1 MVRQIFIVLNKNE
14 WNEDII
20 IALGEQLAR
29 TVLNPSRPVAGLAMH
44 FTELY
49 LEEVAKVSEGDI
61 DEDTTSA
68 LVKPYVLYLATLQDK
83 RLLDNVTKNIFHH
96 LMQQSELGRAFEEK
110 YNVWKTMGFPS
121 ASVNDLELVDEDELD
136 ETLDLESSDEENE
149 DEEEAEG
156 SENDD
161 EKALDPRAGRV
172 SVVMPEILFNANDI
186 LRLFEEIMYK
196 PITNTKSR
204 YYMKKV
210 MEQLRRF
217 ADGDYPLGVQ
227 RMNYIPDE
235 IKDEPKVEDKA
246 KELEDFQNELLDT
259 NRAFKKLNKKQKK
272 KLLMNGK
279 IHEILPAEET
289 VDQNGNG
296 WVEEEINSDKED
308 RSDEEPDEE
317 LVIGKKRKSVDK
329 PLTPKQKKMKKREE
343 KKKGNK
349 ENVAEMEVDE
359 EIVLEEPEII
369 EEEVKTPKKLK
380 NSLKEATPKS
390 SLKKKN
396 KVNSGTP
403 FQITDEWDT
412 PLQDGEVEF
421 FLPSRKNKLIEAND
435 NFEKETEI
443 VLTPKPKK
451 QLLLNPFASV
461 SEKKLLR
468 GKKSKGTPKSV
479 PPKAVTA
486 LLNSTEKRV
495 KIVLENNQAQDTN
508 EYIKQLISSPH
519 NPYDSNKKP
528 TKSLLKPNLMPSPIN
543 PYYRKKIG
551 FNLDLT
557 Q

>member
-1 MVRQIFIVLNKNE
+1 
-14 WNEDII
+14 
-20 IALGEQLAR
+20 
-29 TVLNPSRPVAGLAMH
+29 
-44 FTELY
+44 
-49 LEEVAKVSEGDI
+49 
-61 DEDTTSA
+61 
-68 LVKPYVLYLATLQDK
+68 
-83 RLLDNVTKNIFHH
+83 
-96 LMQQSELGRAFEEK
+96 
-110 YNVWKTMGFPS
+110 MGFPS
-121 ASVNDLELVDEDELD
+121 ASINDLELVDEDDLD
-136 ETLDLESSDEENE
+136 ETLDLESSDEEDGE
-149 DEEEAEG
+149 EGDDDEEEEQT
-156 SENDD
+156 SEDG

-172 SVVMPEILFNANDI
+172 SVAMPEILFNANDI

-210 MEQLRRF
+210 MEQLKRF
-217 ADGDYPLGVQ
+217 ANDDYPLGVQ

-246 KELEDFQNELLDT
+246 KELEDFQNELLDE

-272 KLLMNGK
+272 KLLLNGK

-296 WVEEEINSDKED
+296 WVEEEISSEKED
-308 RSDEEPDEE
+308 EEEEPEEE
-317 LVIGKKRKSVDK
+317 LVIGKKRKSLEK
-329 PLTPKQKKMKKREE
+329 ALTPKQKKMKKREE
-343 KKKGNK
+343 KKKAQK
-349 ENVAEMEVDE
+349 TEMEVDE
-359 EIVLEEPEII
+359 EIVEEPEII
-369 EEEVKTPKKLK
+369 EEEEVKTPKKLK
-380 NSLKEATPKS
+380 KSLKEATPKS
-390 SLKKKN
+390 SLKKK
-396 KVNSGTP
+396 KQVNSGTP
-403 FQITDEWDT
+403 FKITDEWDT
-412 PLQDGEVEF
+412 PLEDGEVEF
-421 FLPSRKNKLIEAND
+421 FLPSRKNKLIEANE
-435 NFEKETEI
+435 NLEKETEI
-443 VLTPKPKK
+443 ILTPKPTKK
-451 QLLLNPFASV
+451 LLLNPFASI

-468 GKKSKGTPKSV
+468 GKKSKLGTTPKSV
-479 PPKAVTA
+479 PPKSVGG

>member
-1 MVRQIFIVLNKNE
+1 MVRQMFIVLNKNE
-14 WNEDII
+14 WNEEII
-20 IALGEQLAR
+20 IALGEQLGR
-29 TVLNPSRPVAGLAMH
+29 TVLNPNRPVAGLAMH

-61 DEDTTSA
+61 DEETTSA

-121 ASVNDLELVDEDELD
+121 ASINDLELVDEDELD
-136 ETLDLESSDEENE
+136 ETLDLESSDEEDG
-149 DEEEAEG
+149 DEEEEEGETTEG
-156 SENDD
+156 SDG

-210 MEQLRRF
+210 MEQLKRF
-217 ADGDYPLGVQ
+217 ANDDYPLGVQ

-246 KELEDFQNELLDT
+246 KELEDFQNDLLDK

-296 WVEEEINSDKED
+296 WVEEEISSDKDDVE
-308 RSDEEPDEE
+308 EEPEEE
-317 LVIGKKRKSVDK
+317 LVIVKKRKSLDK
-329 PLTPKQKKMKKREE
+329 ALTPKQKKMKKKEE
-343 KKKGNK
+343 KKKIEK
-349 ENVAEMEVDE
+349 EMEVDE
-359 EIVLEEPEII
+359 EEAEII
-369 EEEVKTPKKLK
+369 EEEEVKTPKKLK
-380 NSLKEATPKS
+380 KSLKEATTKS
-390 SLKKKN
+390 SLKKKS

-403 FQITDEWDT
+403 FNITDEWDT

-421 FLPSRKNKLIEAND
+421 FLPSRKNKLIEANEAI
-435 NFEKETEI
+435 EKETEI
-443 VLTPKPKK
+443 ILTPNPKNK
-451 QLLLNPFASV
+451 LLLNPFASI
-461 SEKKLLR
+461 SEKKLLC
-468 GKKSKGTPKSV
+468 GKKLKGATPKSV
-479 PPKAVTA
+479 PPKSVAG